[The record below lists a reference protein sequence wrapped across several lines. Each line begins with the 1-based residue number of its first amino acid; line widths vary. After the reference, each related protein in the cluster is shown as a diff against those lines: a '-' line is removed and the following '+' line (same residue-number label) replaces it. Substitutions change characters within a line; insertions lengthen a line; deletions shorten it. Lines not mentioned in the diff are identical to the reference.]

1 MSGSGSVTH
10 YRLTPAAR
18 EDLEDIWLFSAHAWS
33 IECAERHMDALEKTL
48 DLLVSMPRMAP
59 RRTEFDPPVRV
70 YPSVEHVI
78 VYRIK
83 RDHLVILRVLG
94 GRQDWFSIL
103 RTIDQ

>member
-10 YRLTPAAR
+10 CRLTPAAR
-18 EDLEDIWLFSAHAWS
+18 KDIEDVWLFSARSWS
-33 IECAERHMDALEKTL
+33 VERAERHMDALEKTL

-59 RRTEFDPPVRV
+59 RRTEFDPPVRI
-70 YPSVEHVI
+70 YPSAEHVI

-83 RDHLVILRVLG
+83 RDHLVILRILG

-103 RTIDQ
+103 RTMYQ